1 VRGQGIAKVETSVWY
16 GSASL
21 SIVDAARLRRADLIV
36 MFSHGRT
43 GVGRLVLGSVAES
56 VLRGTRV
63 PVLIVRPEGTPVDN
77 LGGAV
82 PAGAHF
88 RV

>member
-1 VRGQGIAKVETSVWY
+1 MNFGKILVPLDGSNLAEAALWTALEIADGATI
-16 GSASL
+16 SL
-21 SIVDAARLRRADLIV
+21 LRAAEVDTLPI
-36 MFSHGRT
+36 
-43 GVGRLVLGSVAES
+43 
-56 VLRGTRV
+56 
-63 PVLIVRPEGTPVDN
+63 LIVRPEGAPVDN